1 MKIQRISVPTPFK
14 VGRVNVYLIEE
25 DPLTLIDTGPY
36 TDDAIAALRE
46 GLSRLGHGL
55 HAIKR
60 IVLTHAH
67 ADHFGLARLVA
78 EASGA
83 DVYIHEWD
91 APMVAGADDPAVF
104 KGLLGAAGVP
114 REAIDR
120 IDLGSGRYRKYEQR
134 LDSVKLLRDE
144 DEIVFD
150 RESLTV
156 VHTPGHTPGSVC
168 LLRASSR
175 LMVSGDTILKNITPN
190 PVLNPDPIDPAR
202 RFQSLG
208 EYLVSLARVKSIA
221 PTILKGGHGGD
232 IADYDEYF
240 NRLYQF
246 TRSRQ
251 SKLLSLLPQS
261 GTTAWDASFKLFPGA
276 KGENRFL
283 ALSETIAHLDFAASE
298 GKLSSRKEG
307 DADIYS
313 R

>member
-14 VGRVNVYLIEE
+14 VGPVNVYLIEE

-36 TDDAIAALRE
+36 TEEAIIALKQ
-46 GLSRLGHGL
+46 GLAHLGHGL

-60 IVLTHAH
+60 VVLTHAH
-67 ADHFGLARLVA
+67 ADHFGLARLIV

-83 DVYIHEWD
+83 EVYVHEWD
-91 APMVAGADDPAVF
+91 APMVSGPDDRAIF
-104 KGLLGAAGVP
+104 KRLLEGAGVP
-114 REAIDR
+114 RESIDR
-120 IDLGSGRYRKYEQR
+120 MDLGSGRYRQYEQK
-134 LDSVKLLRDE
+134 LDSVRLLKDE
-144 DEIVFD
+144 DEVTFE
-150 RESLTV
+150 RESLVV
-156 VHTPGHTPGSVC
+156 VHTPGHTPGSIC

-208 EYLVSLARVKSIA
+208 EYLVSLARLKSIA
-221 PTILKGGHGGD
+221 PTILKGGHGD
-232 IADYDEYF
+232 DVADYDEYF

-283 ALSETIAHLDFAASE
+283 ALSETIAHLDFAVAE
-298 GKLSSRKEG
+298 GKLSTHQDGE
-307 DADIYS
+307 AEIYHA
-313 R
+313 